1 MTRHRP
7 TTIRAACLLMTAALA
22 ACGMVDGSDPLP
34 DPSQATVVTRS
45 AGAPTKPSVTGTRS
59 PAPAPAAA
67 APTPAPAPAPAAPVG
82 DAVRGKQLYAA
93 VPGSINACSDC
104 HMSVT
109 MVRRADTTAAG
120 YETMLRNAVQTNL
133 GTMGQF
139 GDKLADADFR
149 DLAAYLASPGI

>member
-22 ACGMVDGSDPLP
+22 ACGMVDGSDPIP
-34 DPSQATVVTRS
+34 EPAQTPVVTRS
-45 AGAPTKPSVTGTRS
+45 AGAPTKPSVTGSRS
-59 PAPAPAAA
+59 PAPATAAAAPATAPAAA
-67 APTPAPAPAPAAPVG
+67 APEG

-93 VPGSINACSDC
+93 VPGSINACKDC

-109 MVRRADTTAAG
+109 MVRRTDTTAAG
-120 YETMLRNAVQTNL
+120 YETMLRSAVQTNL

-139 GDKLADADFR
+139 GDKLADADYR
-149 DLAAYLASPGI
+149 DLAAYLVSPGI

>member
-22 ACGMVDGSDPLP
+22 ACGMVDDSDPLP
-34 DPSQATVVTRS
+34 DTSQATVVTRS
-45 AGAPTKPSVTGTRS
+45 AGAPMKPSVTGTRS

-67 APTPAPAPAPAAPVG
+67 TPTPAPAPAPAAPVG

-139 GDKLADADFR
+139 GDKLSDADFR

>member
-7 TTIRAACLLMTAALA
+7 TTIRAACLLMAAALA
-22 ACGMVDGSDPLP
+22 ACGMVDGSDPIP
-34 DPSQATVVTRS
+34 DPAQTPVVTRS
-45 AGAPTKPSVTGTRS
+45 AGAPTKPSVTGSRS
-59 PAPAPAAA
+59 PAPATIAA
-67 APTPAPAPAPAAPVG
+67 APAPAPAAPEG

-93 VPGSINACSDC
+93 VPGSINACKDC

-120 YETMLRNAVQTNL
+120 YETMLRGAVQTNL